1 MLFCRSWIQSLLL
14 FILLKPGSH
23 LWENE
28 FLTEFLMRNCI
39 FPLVWTH
46 FNFSL
51 TISQWYSRVKFSEKN
66 IKTFWY
72 FSHWISQDQRFR
84 LAHHAY
90 TLRNVQ
96 KKLMR
101 NQNIKKN
108 DIRRERES
116 DLLWK
121 MGKSNKCNIKKD
133 ELLAEEVSVFMTRV
147 FPLTKR
153 KTGKQM
159 PGEL

>member
-1 MLFCRSWIQSLLL
+1 
-14 FILLKPGSH
+14 
-23 LWENE
+23 
-28 FLTEFLMRNCI
+28 MRNCI

-84 LAHHAY
+84 LAHRAY

-96 KKLMR
+96 KKLMP
-101 NQNIKKN
+101 NQNIRKN
-108 DIRRERES
+108 DIRRERERES
-116 DLLWK
+116 DVLWK
-121 MGKSNKCNIKKD
+121 MGKSNKCNIKED
-133 ELLAEEVSVFMTRV
+133 ELLAEEV
-147 FPLTKR
+147 R
-153 KTGKQM
+153 KYPCLYDKSLPTYKEKDRKANAWRAVET
-159 PGEL
+159 ELGLEEGILFLETLIYWLRFD